1 MHSAPAAGDSYDEPN
16 LTPLLDLVLQ
26 LVMFFMLV
34 AHFDNEQK
42 NENVK
47 LPVASVAKGLTR
59 DVSKV
64 LFINVLPPPMDE
76 DSQTGR
82 ARSNRATYTVFE
94 GLTMRE
100 YTTKEQLKNYM
111 GNQFKMDQAT
121 TPKADWD
128 AGKGRSL
135 VIIRADRG
143 CTFKQVYEVMT
154 TAREV
159 GYGEVQLRAEV
170 KQTTGG

>member
-1 MHSAPAAGDSYDEPN
+1 MHSAPAGDSHEEPN

-26 LVMFFMLV
+26 LVMFFMLI
-34 AHFDNEQK
+34 AHFENEQR

-47 LPVASVAKGLTR
+47 LPVASVAKGLTK
-59 DVSKV
+59 DQSKV
-64 LFINVLPPPMDE
+64 LFINVLPPAVDE
-76 DSQTGR
+76 DSQTGQPKT
-82 ARSNRATYTVFE
+82 NRATYTVFE
-94 GLTMRE
+94 GMTMRE
-100 YTTKEQLKNYM
+100 YTGRQQLKNYM
-111 GNQFKMDQAT
+111 TNQFKMDQAT
-121 TPKADWD
+121 TAKADWD